1 MKVILEKDT
10 DLKNLENKVNEYL
23 ERLDSEGGSIKGLTY
38 AAESYPVMRGDKVT
52 GNKIEYSVMIAY
64 APFIGA

>member
-10 DLKNLENKVNEYL
+10 DLKNLEKKVNEHL
-23 ERLDSEGGSIKGLTY
+23 ERLDNEGGSIKGLTY

-52 GNKIEYSVMIAY
+52 GTKI
-64 APFIGA
+64 